1 MLSQEQ
7 FYKTLCEQ
15 LAQQIQL
22 LEKKVAKAKEE
33 KAKKSKKADK
43 DYDGDGKIESGKEEY
58 FGSRDKAIKK
68 NMAKKKGLVDKT
80 KKKKLDE
87 GRVIGGGQFQYGGF
101 PRVLNEVEIRLAKGN
116 ANPDEEPD
124 YAEAPDTH
132 ATDGFN
138 DANDGPG
145 KPSVATM
152 SDAQEESLAS
162 MEKRHAEM
170 MAANIAIERDY
181 DEPGERRGL
190 GFIAREKLYG
200 PAKAL
205 RAKIEAHPEFIARQK
220 AMMPKQR

>member
-43 DYDGDGKIESGKEEY
+43 DYDGDGEIESGKEEY

-68 NMAKKKGLVDKT
+68 NMAKKKGIVDKN

-101 PRVLNEVEIRLAKGN
+101 PRILNESEEMRAEIEQHLGTIVKHGRKLHDTKDPNREKFGNALNAFTKGN
-116 ANPDEEPD
+116 YNNADELISMGADPT
-124 YAEAPDTH
+124 AV
-132 ATDGFN
+132 
-138 DANDGPG
+138 G
-145 KPSVATM
+145 KY
-152 SDAQEESLAS
+152 
-162 MEKRHAEM
+162 
-170 MAANIAIERDY
+170 IAISTNPEYQAHMKNVWANAD
-181 DEPGERRGL
+181 PTLGGL
-190 GFIAREKLYG
+190 YSSD
-200 PAKAL
+200 
-205 RAKIEAHPEFIARQK
+205 
-220 AMMPKQR
+220 